1 MTEQAMTQPDAA
13 VVPDEA
19 FSPAEIQAAGKG
31 EWVQEVLALARRWYI
46 QLIRDPLN
54 LAFSVIQPAI
64 WLIFF
69 GTGIAKAIDK
79 QVIGTDNYLG
89 FVLPGI
95 IAFTV
100 VTNSV
105 TGAMPLLWDKEGGY
119 LDKLLSMPIAR
130 SSVIVSRFVFQLG
143 LVTAQVVLLLLVALA
158 MGISVASGVPGVV
171 AILTAD
177 ALLIMALTAASS
189 ALVYRAPTHGT
200 FFAVTGFLM
209 LPLLFLSNAF
219 VPVHAMP
226 GWMEAVA
233 RANPLTYAIEAMR
246 FLVLDG
252 WVKGLLPAFA
262 TLTAFAAALLALG
275 TYEFRRHTG
284 ERVN

>member
-1 MTEQAMTQPDAA
+1 MAEQVTRQPGAGVLADDSRYPAGTE
-13 VVPDEA
+13 
-19 FSPAEIQAAGKG
+19 FAGKG
-31 EWVQEVLALARRWYI
+31 EFAQEVLALARRWYI

-54 LAFSVIQPAI
+54 LVFSLIQPAI
-64 WLIFF
+64 WLVFF
-69 GTGIAKAIDK
+69 GTGIARAIDK
-79 QVIGTDNYLG
+79 EVVGTDDYLG

-100 VTNSV
+100 VTNSI

-143 LVTAQVVLLLLVALA
+143 LVTGQVVLVLVVALA
-158 MGISVASGVPGVV
+158 MGITVASGLAGVA
-171 AILTAD
+171 AILIVD

-189 ALVYRAPTHGT
+189 ALVYRVPTHGT
-200 FFAVTGFLM
+200 FFAVTGFIM
-209 LPLLFLSNAF
+209 LPLLFMSNAF
-219 VPVHAMP
+219 VPVNAMP
-226 GWMEAVA
+226 GWMAMVA
-233 RANPLTYAIEAMR
+233 RGNPLTYAIEAMR
-246 FLVLDG
+246 ILILYGWGEGLLQPLLVL
-252 WVKGLLPAFA
+252 A
-262 TLTAFAAALLALG
+262 AFAAGLLALG

>member
-1 MTEQAMTQPDAA
+1 MAEQAITQPDAG
-13 VVPDEA
+13 VLPDEA
-19 FSPAEIQAAGKG
+19 LGGAKAPAAGKG
-31 EWVQEVLALARRWYI
+31 EWAQEVSALARRWYI

-54 LAFSVIQPAI
+54 LVFSVIQPAI
-64 WLIFF
+64 WLVFF
-69 GTGIAKAIDK
+69 GTGVAKAIDK

-143 LVTAQVVLLLLVALA
+143 LVTAQVVLVLVVAVA
-158 MGISVASGVPGVV
+158 MGIRVASGMPGVL

-177 ALLIMALTAASS
+177 AFLIMALTAASS

-226 GWMEAVA
+226 NWMEAVA

-246 FLVLDG
+246 ILILDG
-252 WVKGLLPAFA
+252 WGRGLVPALA
-262 TLTAFAAALLALG
+262 ILAAFAASLLALG

>member
-1 MTEQAMTQPDAA
+1 MADEVMQGEALVAREEMRSKEAA
-13 VVPDEA
+13 L
-19 FSPAEIQAAGKG
+19 G
-31 EWVQEVLALARRWYI
+31 EWVQEVLALTRRWYL
-46 QLIRDPLN
+46 QLIRDRLN
-54 LAFSVIQPAI
+54 LVFSLTQPAI
-64 WLIFF
+64 WLVFF

-189 ALVYRAPTHGT
+189 ALVYRAPTHWT

-219 VPVHAMP
+219 VPVDAMP
-226 GWMEAVA
+226 AWMEAVA
-233 RANPLTYAIEAMR
+233 RVNPLTYAIEAMR
-246 FLVLDG
+246 ILVLDG

-262 TLTAFAAALLALG
+262 TLAAFAAALLALG

>member
-1 MTEQAMTQPDAA
+1 MAEQATRQPDAGVLA
-13 VVPDEA
+13 DE
-19 FSPAEIQAAGKG
+19 SGYPAEARLSGKG
-31 EWVQEVLALARRWYI
+31 EFVQEVLALARRWFI

-54 LAFSVIQPAI
+54 LVFSLIQPAI
-64 WLIFF
+64 WLVFF
-69 GTGIAKAIDK
+69 GTGIERAIDK
-79 QVIGTDNYLG
+79 EVVGTDNYLG

-100 VTNSV
+100 VTNSI

-143 LVTAQVVLLLLVALA
+143 LVTGQVVLVLMVALA
-158 MGISVASGVPGVV
+158 MGITVASGLPGVA

-189 ALVYRAPTHGT
+189 ALVYRVPTHGT
-200 FFAVTGFLM
+200 FFAVTGFIM
-209 LPLLFLSNAF
+209 LPLLFMSNAF
-219 VPVHAMP
+219 VPVNAMP
-226 GWMEAVA
+226 DWMAMVA
-233 RANPLTYAIEAMR
+233 RGNPLTYAIEAMR
-246 FLVLDG
+246 ILILYGWGEGLVQALLVL
-252 WVKGLLPAFA
+252 A
-262 TLTAFAAALLALG
+262 AFAAGLLALG